1 MDLIESV
8 VEVSYNDGFAPIVKK
23 SMDAPLFFYEIEQ
36 AFSINTDSLCVM
48 VNDIVLEECNENTT
62 FVSGDR
68 VQVFRILNGGARTK
82 KTLGTIIQIASA
94 VAAIA
99 LSAISAGSATPGVY
113 AAYSAAVS
121 ITGTIL
127 STYLLRRA
135 AKLAQGQEGQIETN
149 IFSVVSARNQA
160 RQLEYLPLPVGE
172 VRFSPD
178 YTATPYSKYLYGIN
192 GTVFY
197 PGVTPPPTT
206 ITTSFN
212 PNQFARS
219 RIIIADAPSTV
230 PSGVVYNQG
239 LEVILAGTNIN
250 IVGASGTLLSSVNHR
265 EVFLLDSFRAAVN
278 APVDATV
285 LLVSRWSGPT
295 GIVTNKNIIIVIVGS
310 IFPTFTLSAL
320 KSNCRVYAPNNL
332 TPAELSHLQANFPF
346 VSQSWSSGGN
356 ISATNTI
363 YWNYK
368 TNTMAQNLPIL
379 YASDTRG
386 DHTVAGQPLI
396 GRPIG
401 YWGIVTFNGFTAWLG
416 SIGYTYVANLG
427 SLYTGFAFE
436 NSNGILYCQPP
447 QLLFG
452 PTNGIK
458 ITQNSPAFNGNVA
471 AYTAVTPRQM
481 LIHSFCFG
489 LGDLFIDD
497 RRLENTPLLQ
507 LSNTYYSQ
515 TAKGFLFDEGWSI
528 NAIIIPETGEF
539 HEPSE
544 SVKVFEGGELLSS
557 DNIAYPDNAI
567 IRDLPEDTT
576 RVEVDIEG
584 QLLKSDGSGYV
595 DLTSTIA
602 CYVENRTTNARIYL
616 SFYTDGAVIPPLTDN
631 FTLIGNNKQQIR
643 VTISSYLSGVFL
655 FPNHRIVV
663 YKMTPDPTDTESVEK
678 LSVTNIKAFRQVT
691 YAPNPFDWVKHYAEN
706 REGLLIMSTNKS
718 EPARTYNARVRA
730 KIWKYNPLTDDY
742 TWDFSSNP
750 ADVFLTMALGYF
762 ATGLNHTGATF
773 PTAPTLGFTT
783 GPQASSVYRIAGLG
797 YDLDKIDLVSIKRWW
812 VFCNDKSL
820 NFNHVFLGEETGMS
834 ALSLIAA
841 RGRGSVDFYRT
852 GKLGVIW
859 EEETPVEFVFG
870 MSNIELDSFNIQYA
884 LGQLPYKIK
893 GTFQNKEKDYEA
905 DFVEFQVPYA
915 ETDSLN
921 ILEVPL
927 IGITSKDEAEREIK
941 IACYRT
947 WYNRKTYTFT
957 TGQEGAQLSRGTRIY
972 VSHDILNHLYTDRV
986 HCFTINEE
994 TNEVITASI
1003 DMMAEMPAP
1012 INTLQRAIVRYVDN
1026 TIETF
1031 EVTVDDNGLVSFI
1044 GALKPNATLFP
1055 HYMNDGG
1062 QENPLSIATGTVQE
1076 DVIIHLGQIGN
1087 LGQLAKIIEV
1097 QPQDDRTDD
1106 GQATAFTIR
1115 AIPDDPILYSAE
1127 YDYTPAP
1134 LPMADSY
1141 ELITSRI
1148 ENVETTQNGEIVTF
1162 WVDGLNCTGFRVE
1175 TQSGIPLLLN
1185 GGSQSVAS
1193 TNFYIEMLPGTYD
1206 LRIIPY
1212 VTGIIYQSIP
1222 YEFTL
1227 EVV

>member
-8 VEVSYNDGFAPIVKK
+8 VEVSYNDGFAPVVKK

-62 FVSGDR
+62 FVSGDK

-82 KTLGTIIQIASA
+82 KTLGTIVQIASA

-192 GTVFY
+192 GTLFY
-197 PGVTPPPTT
+197 AGVTPPASRFSTFLYPSNFTR
-206 ITTSFN
+206 
-212 PNQFARS
+212 A
-219 RIIIADAPSTV
+219 RIIIADPPSV
-230 PSGVVYNQG
+230 IPSGVVYNQG
-239 LEVILAGTNIN
+239 LEAIFSGTNVN
-250 IVGASGTLLSSVNHR
+250 ITGVSGSLLSSTNRR
-265 EVFLLDSFRAAVN
+265 EVFVHNFFRDAVG
-278 APVDATV
+278 AGVDANI
-285 LLVSRWSGPT
+285 LLINRWTGPL
-295 GIVTNKNIIIVIVGS
+295 GVVTNKNIIIVVTGS
-310 IFPTFTLSAL
+310 IFTTFTLSTL
-320 KSNCRVYAPNNL
+320 KTSCKIYAPSNL
-332 TPAELSHLQANFPF
+332 TPLELAHLQSNFPSAVF
-346 VSQSWSSGGN
+346 QTWNTGGN
-356 ISATNTI
+356 ISSTNVA

-368 TNTMAQNLPIL
+368 TNAMSQTYPIL
-379 YASDTRG
+379 YVSDTQD
-386 DHTVAGQPLI
+386 DHTVAGQTLI
-396 GRPIG
+396 GRPLG
-401 YWGIVTFNGFTAWLG
+401 YWAVTNPPYSTVVGFGKSL
-416 SIGYTYVANLG
+416 VANLG
-427 SLYTGFAFE
+427 SVYGSFSEENGNGVLYAQPYGPI
-436 NSNGILYCQPP
+436 NGATVIQNA
-447 QLLFG
+447 
-452 PTNGIK
+452 PTF
-458 ITQNSPAFNGNVA
+458 QNNVA

-539 HEPSE
+539 HAPSE

-595 DLTSTIA
+595 DLISTIA
-602 CYVENRTTNARIYL
+602 CYVEDKTTNARIYL
-616 SFYTDGAVIPPLTDN
+616 SFYNDGGLFPPLTDN

-663 YKMTPDPTDTESVEK
+663 YKMTPDPTDTESVER

-730 KIWKYNPLTDDY
+730 KIWKYNPLADDY

-986 HCFTINEE
+986 HCFTINED
-994 TNEVITASI
+994 TNEVLTVSI

-1031 EVTVDDNGLVSFI
+1031 EVSVDDNGLVSFI

-1055 HYMNDGG
+1055 HYMNDNG

-1127 YDYTPAP
+1127 YDYTPFP